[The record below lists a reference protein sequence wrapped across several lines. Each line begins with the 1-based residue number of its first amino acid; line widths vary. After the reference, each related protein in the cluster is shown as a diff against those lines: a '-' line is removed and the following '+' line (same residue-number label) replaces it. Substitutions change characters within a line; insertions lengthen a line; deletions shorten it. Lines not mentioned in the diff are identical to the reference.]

1 MRRTMRCANAE
12 YMEALF
18 RYVNAAALSL
28 AALFAPVRPLVCCAA
43 LFIGIDFLTGVAAD
57 RRIRRDRGEKWYFE
71 SSEAWRTVRK
81 AGFVVVAIGM
91 SWLIETCI
99 LDFVDSHLTRM
110 FTGFVC
116 GVEMWSFLENA
127 SVLSDA
133 ALFGWL
139 RKYVHR
145 RIRKEMEDE

>member
-1 MRRTMRCANAE
+1 
-12 YMEALF
+12 MEALF
-18 RYVNAAALSL
+18 RYINAAAMAL
-28 AALFAPVRPLVCCAA
+28 AALFAPVQPLVCCAT

-57 RRIRRDRGEKWYFE
+57 RRMRLDAGERWYFE
-71 SSEAWRTVRK
+71 SREAWRTVRK
-81 AGFVVVAIGM
+81 AGFVIIAIGM
-91 SWLIETCI
+91 AWLIEACI
-99 LDFVDSHLTRM
+99 LDFVDLHLTRM

-145 RIRKEMEDE
+145 RIRKVVDDEL

>member
-1 MRRTMRCANAE
+1 MQPTAE
-12 YMEALF
+12 Y
-18 RYVNAAALSL
+18 V
-28 AALFAPVRPLVCCAA
+28 
-43 LFIGIDFLTGVAAD
+43 G
-57 RRIRRDRGEKWYFE
+57 KWYFE

>member
-1 MRRTMRCANAE
+1 
-12 YMEALF
+12 MEALF
-18 RYVNAAALSL
+18 RYINAAVVAL
-28 AALFAPVRPLVCCAA
+28 AALFAPIYPLVVCAA

-57 RRIRRDRGEKWYFE
+57 RRTTLDAGRRWYFE
-71 SSEAWRTVRK
+71 SHEAWRTVRK
-81 AGFVVVAIGM
+81 AGFVIISIAM
-91 SWLIETCI
+91 AWLIEAFV
-99 LDFVDSHLTRM
+99 LDFVELHLTRM

-139 RKYVHR
+139 RKYVRR
-145 RIRKEMEDE
+145 RIGKEVGDE

>member
-1 MRRTMRCANAE
+1 
-12 YMEALF
+12 
-18 RYVNAAALSL
+18 
-28 AALFAPVRPLVCCAA
+28 
-43 LFIGIDFLTGVAAD
+43 
-57 RRIRRDRGEKWYFE
+57 
-71 SSEAWRTVRK
+71 
-81 AGFVVVAIGM
+81 M